1 MAEDVPEAAEL
12 VEENGVPGFDENAAE
27 REIFHKNW
35 TRLRVS
41 STLREGGG
49 LGMATRKPTGKTT
62 RTAEAQGT
70 PQPGADALRRFSGLS
85 GDWFW
90 LQDGRLRLTHLSGGL
105 GEKAGLDLAA
115 YVGAKRWDQPA
126 LNLTQADWD
135 RHRAQVERH
144 EPFKDFEIQ
153 CLADDGRTVWLSLS
167 AQPIADEAGQFSG
180 YVGVGRDITAQK
192 RTEQLLRLEHAVA
205 RALAEAAG
213 TSEALKAT
221 LRTIGEAEAWDCGDF
236 WKVDDA
242 AWVLRRIE
250 RWSAPGIEAA
260 FALNGKPGDSAL
272 PPGVGLAGT
281 AWQTGEPLWIA
292 DALKDPRALPSLMPE
307 QTGLHAALLYPV
319 RHGRR
324 IVGVLE
330 LRCRAVRA
338 PEPRFLETLQAVS
351 NHIGPLLQRALAE
364 QARRESEARF
374 RSLTSLASD
383 WYWEMDATYSFTRLE
398 GRHVAGG
405 DEDLARRLIGIR
417 RWESGLEVEG
427 GWDAHRA
434 LLDARKAFYEVLMW
448 RPGAEGRVRYM
459 SVSGEPLFN
468 PDGSFAGYHGVGRDV
483 TLQKRAE
490 QMLRLEHGV
499 ARSLASAEDRA
510 SGLKAVILALCE
522 SEGWDVGRYFHVD
535 ETGALRFV
543 DGWCVSEPG
552 MDRFVERSRP
562 VWQSGKAVWSG
573 EIARAPK
580 TLADLDAA
588 QGAFAFAVLSEGR
601 PIGVLAYSGH
611 AVRAPDE
618 RLQQAARV
626 IGSQVGQFL
635 QRKQAEEALR
645 ESEARFRSLT
655 QMSSDFFWETDA
667 QHRFVSLVH
676 GPNYAATGMGEGL
689 IGKAAWEIGA
699 VSPDEAG
706 WAAHQATLESQIPFR
721 DFEFS
726 RVMPDG
732 MTRYFALSG
741 EPRLAPDGSF
751 LGYRGVGRD
760 VTESAL
766 TRERIASL
774 AYRDPLTGLANR
786 TSLGPALEQAVERAR
801 RRGFKLAG
809 VFIDLDGF
817 KQINDFYGHDAGDRC
832 LIEVARRLRSTV
844 RASDVVARLG
854 GDEFFVLLEEVLDEV
869 AVEAVIRKLLG
880 EAVRPYELPGGAQA
894 RVSASMGVSLF
905 PDNSSDAAALIKNAD
920 TAMYSAKQ
928 AGKNG
933 YCLFSGSNGPARVDP
948 SRTNPGPA
956 ARGALARAPSR
967 TASAA
972 ARRTT
977 PSCPE
982 GE

>member
-1 MAEDVPEAAEL
+1 
-12 VEENGVPGFDENAAE
+12 
-27 REIFHKNW
+27 
-35 TRLRVS
+35 
-41 STLREGGG
+41 
-49 LGMATRKPTGKTT
+49 MATRRPTGKTT
-62 RTAEAQGT
+62 RTAARRE
-70 PQPGADALRRFSGLS
+70 ADAFDPRRLGALS

-90 LQDGRLRLTHLSGGL
+90 VQDARLRLTHLSGSL
-105 GEKAGLDLAA
+105 GEKAGVDLAA
-115 YVGAKRWDQPA
+115 YLGAKRWDQPA
-126 LNLTQADWD
+126 LNLTQDDWD
-135 RHRAQVERH
+135 RHRAQVERR
-144 EPFKDFEIQ
+144 EPFHDFEIQ
-153 CLADDGRTVWLSLS
+153 CLADDGRTLWLSLS
-167 AQPIADEAGQFSG
+167 AQPVLDEADRFNG

-192 RTEQLLRLEHAVA
+192 RSEQLLRLEHAVA
-205 RALAEAAG
+205 RSLAEASS
-213 TSEALKAT
+213 TSDALKAT
-221 LRTIGEAEAWDCGDF
+221 LGTIGESEGWDCADF

-242 AWVLRRIE
+242 AWVLRRVE
-250 RWSAPGIEAA
+250 RWSAPGIEARFTA
-260 FALNGKPGDSAL
+260 SGKPADIAL
-272 PPGVGLAGT
+272 QPGVGLAGSV
-281 AWQTGEPLWIA
+281 WQSGEPLWIA
-292 DALKDPRALPSLMPE
+292 DAVKDPRAATSLMPE
-307 QTGLHAALLYPV
+307 ETGLHSVLLFPV

-324 IVGVLE
+324 VVGVLDF
-330 LRCRAVRA
+330 RCRAVRA
-338 PEPRFLETLQAVS
+338 PEPRFLETLQALS
-351 NHIGPLLQRALAE
+351 HHIGPLLQRALAE

-374 RSLTSLASD
+374 RSLTNLASD
-383 WYWEMDATYSFTRLE
+383 WYWEMDSSYSFTRLE

-448 RPGAEGRVRYM
+448 RLMADGRMRYI

-483 TLQKRAE
+483 TPQKRAE

-499 ARSLASAEDRA
+499 ARSLASAEDRS

-522 SEGWDVGRYFHVD
+522 SEGWDVGRYFQAD
-535 ETGALRFV
+535 EAGGLRFV

-552 MDRFVERSRP
+552 MEGFVERSRA

-573 EIARAPK
+573 DISRAPE
-580 TLADLDAA
+580 TLSDLAGA
-588 QGAFAFAVLSEGR
+588 QGVFAFPVLSEGR
-601 PIGVLAYSGH
+601 PIGVLAFSGY

-635 QRKQAEEALR
+635 QRKQAEEARR

-667 QHRFVSLVH
+667 QHRFVSIVH
-676 GPNYAATGMGEGL
+676 GPNYAATEMGL
-689 IGKAAWEIGA
+689 IGKAAWEIDA

-721 DFEFS
+721 DFEFA

-741 EPRLAPDGSF
+741 EPRLAAEGSF

-786 TSLGPALEQAVERAR
+786 TSLAPALEQAVERAR
-801 RRGFKLAG
+801 RRGVKLAG

-832 LIEVARRLRSTV
+832 LIEVARRLRSSV

-854 GDEFFVLLEEVLDEV
+854 GDEFFVLLEEVHDEL
-869 AVEAVIRKLLG
+869 AVESVIRKLLA
-880 EAVRPYELPGGAQA
+880 EAVRPYELPAGAQA
-894 RVSASMGVSLF
+894 RVSASMGVSVF

-933 YCLFSGSNGPARVDP
+933 YCFFSGDSNGPALRIDP
-948 SRTNPGPA
+948 GRANPAPA
-956 ARGALARAPSR
+956 ARSALERATARPAP
-967 TASAA
+967 TAG
-972 ARRTT
+972 RRTT